1 MVSGKG
7 KWGAEGVRAAGIEG
21 GRREM
26 GSRQAHARE
35 GWAEMVSP
43 VFKAGKPLAQ
53 REEVTCPRPHSK
65 CTAELGW
72 NPDLLLA
79 SPS

>member
-1 MVSGKG
+1 
-7 KWGAEGVRAAGIEG
+7 
-21 GRREM
+21 M

-53 REEVTCPRPHSK
+53 REEVICPRPHSK